1 MKERIKEIAVQSQL
15 AELYDRYMDH
25 CMRNSDDDI
34 LDFDEVVNK
43 FAELIVRECV
53 AQCDTERQKFV
64 ELANQFVGFTSDMA
78 IGSVQSSER
87 IAEEIKKHFGIE

>member
-15 AELYDRYMDH
+15 EELYDRYMDH

-43 FAELIVRECV
+43 FAELIVQECLEV
-53 AQCDTERQKFV
+53 V
-64 ELANQFVGFTSDMA
+64 EKQIGGGNGDGVEWDRAVDFTYND
-78 IGSVQSSER
+78 
-87 IAEEIKKHFGIE
+87 IKSYFGVEQ